1 MTAAAV
7 PPEVRSAMQD
17 TIDEACEAVQAAA
30 AGKSKAAIRRMLTAE
45 FRARDVSLP
54 RPLFDVAVNQIAAGT
69 YVPGEP
75 LVSVR
80 RSGLLSLPF
89 IGKAI
94 GRSLEPALEALREH
108 ISEEGIEPGVVRVT
122 EHVADAWQL
131 LSGTLPHPPG
141 RDLLAPVP
149 EDVPLPA
156 RLIPDP
162 DLRERIPELFEAPPP
177 PPKWVGMPPPAEA
190 ELVFAWLDESGG
202 TVAVCCPPGR
212 IGVLNA
218 EDAEA
223 YLPLVRSAQAQ
234 GKVVAVTAGIGVTA
248 RGLLPA
254 AVRVVADRS
263 GQDGRLAGFPDL
275 GTGLR

>member
-1 MTAAAV
+1 MTAAV
-7 PPEVRSAMQD
+7 PPEARSAMQD

-54 RPLFDVAVNQIAAGT
+54 SPLFEVAVDQIAAGT

-75 LVSVR
+75 LVAVR
-80 RSGLLSLPF
+80 RSGLLTLPF

-94 GRSLEPALEALREH
+94 GRRLEPALEALREN
-108 ISEEGIEPGVVRVT
+108 IAEEEIEHGVARVT
-122 EHVADAWQL
+122 EHVADVWQL

-234 GKVVAVTAGIGVTA
+234 GKVVAVTADIGVTA

-254 AVRVVADRS
+254 AVRVIADRS
-263 GQDGRLAGFPDL
+263 GQGSRLAPVPGGRDC
-275 GTGLR
+275 GR